1 MMNKKN
7 KKVKDEK
14 GFHFKMPKD
23 TWLLLKK
30 AAVMKEITMGDV
42 VVEFIE
48 KNRTKLTKK
57 FETFGAMEEK
67 EKEEEE

>member
-1 MMNKKN
+1 MNTNKK
-7 KKVKDEK
+7 KAGEEK
-14 GFHFKMPKD
+14 AFHFKMPKN

-30 AAVMKEITMGDV
+30 AAVMKEVTMGEV

-48 KNRTKLTKK
+48 KNRAKLTKK

-67 EKEEEE
+67 EED